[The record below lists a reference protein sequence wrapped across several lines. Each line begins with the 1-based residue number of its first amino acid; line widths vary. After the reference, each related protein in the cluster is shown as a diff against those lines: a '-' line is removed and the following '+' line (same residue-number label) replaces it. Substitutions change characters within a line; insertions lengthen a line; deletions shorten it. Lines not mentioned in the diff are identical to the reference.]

1 MIKKYISKFT
11 GTQIDEAVHAI
22 VENDVQ
28 LEDLSEDLIN
38 TIKSWS
44 TGEMNLVLA
53 TYNEFP
59 ETGEEKCLY
68 VAIDQNKMY
77 IWDAANNQYQT
88 FIQDSKDYSVING
101 GGAAW

>member
-38 TIKSWS
+38 TIKS
-44 TGEMNLVLA
+44 
-53 TYNEFP
+53 
-59 ETGEEKCLY
+59 
-68 VAIDQNKMY
+68 
-77 IWDAANNQYQT
+77 
-88 FIQDSKDYSVING
+88 
-101 GGAAW
+101 